1 MNNKKFIFIK
11 KPARV
16 DTLGLFITNRIDF
29 DHEI

>member
-16 DTLGLFITNRIDF
+16 DTLGLVMIKSY
-29 DHEI
+29 